1 MLFLTIIR
9 HYFLWHYTEAYK
21 ELFSVCKNLIWF
33 VVHFF
38 SIPQLFKTLFSP
50 WRRIVEE
57 KKKSWDIE
65 DFAGRILINVLSRI
79 IGAIVRLLVISLGL
93 VFLTITIV
101 LAALTFVLWIIMPV
115 IIVGCFV
122 LGITYLFV

>member
-9 HYFLWHYTEAYK
+9 HYLLWHYTEAYK

-33 VVHFF
+33 IVHFF
-38 SIPQLFKTLFSP
+38 SIPQLLKTLFSP

-65 DFAGRILINVLSRI
+65 DFASRIVVNIISRI
-79 IGAIVRLLVISLGL
+79 IGAIMRLLVISAGLTCLLIMLGTSAIL
-93 VFLTITIV
+93 C
-101 LAALTFVLWIIMPV
+101 VLWMALPA
-115 IIVGCFV
+115 IIVGCFA

>member
-9 HYFLWHYTEAYK
+9 HYLLWHYTEAYK

-33 VVHFF
+33 IVHFF
-38 SIPQLFKTLFSP
+38 SIPQLLKTLFSP

-65 DFAGRILINVLSRI
+65 DFASRIVVNIISRI
-79 IGAIVRLLVISLGL
+79 IGAIMRLLVISTGLTCLLIMLGTSAIL
-93 VFLTITIV
+93 C
-101 LAALTFVLWIIMPV
+101 VLWMALPA
-115 IIVGCFV
+115 IIVGCFA

>member
-9 HYFLWHYTEAYK
+9 HYLLWHYSEAYK

-38 SIPQLFKTLFSP
+38 SLPQLLKTLFSP

-57 KKKSWDIE
+57 KKKAWDLE
-65 DFAGRILINVLSRI
+65 DFASRILINILSRI
-79 IGAIVRLLVISLGL
+79 IGAIMRLLVISIGL
-93 VFLTITIV
+93 VCLIVTLT
-101 LAALTFVLWIIMPV
+101 LAALTCILWVFMPAII
-115 IIVGCFV
+115 IGCFV
-122 LGITYLFV
+122 LGIVYLFI

>member
-9 HYFLWHYTEAYK
+9 HYLLWHYTEAYK
-21 ELFSVCKNLIWF
+21 ELFSVSKNLIWF

-38 SIPQLFKTLFSP
+38 SLPQLLRTLFSP

-57 KKKSWDIE
+57 KKRNWNIE
-65 DFAGRILINVLSRI
+65 DFASRVLINIISRI
-79 IGAIVRLLVISLGL
+79 IGAIMRLLVISIGL
-93 VFLTITIV
+93 VCLLATLTIS
-101 LAALTFVLWIIMPV
+101 LATCILWVFMPAII
-115 IIVGCFV
+115 IGCFA

>member
-9 HYFLWHYTEAYK
+9 HYLLWHYSEAYK

-38 SIPQLFKTLFSP
+38 SIPQLLKTLLSP

-57 KKKSWDIE
+57 KKKAWDLE
-65 DFAGRILINVLSRI
+65 DFASRILINILSRI
-79 IGAIVRLLVISLGL
+79 IGAIMRLLVISIGL
-93 VFLTITIV
+93 VCLIVTLT
-101 LAALTFVLWIIMPV
+101 LAALTCILWVFMPAII
-115 IIVGCFV
+115 IGCFV
-122 LGITYLFV
+122 LGIVYLFI